1 MIGENEGLLNRQRSG
16 SIFEFDFLTFLS
28 MLSLMCIGGLFIY
41 SSGVNA
47 EGQLISREY
56 VLQIVWIATALIIYF
71 LLQLPHYNTMQK
83 LSIQIYVVLLLL
95 LLVTLLFG
103 RTVKGAR
110 SWLGL
115 FGFGIQPSEF
125 MKIGLIITLASF
137 FQHRKNEIAS
147 MGTFLIALLLTLL
160 PMGLILLQPD
170 MGTALVYIPLFIVIS
185 FIAGV
190 NRKALLFLLLF
201 GLLTVFFAV
210 IPVWENYILQQEIRF
225 LEIFRRSNLVFFTS
239 ATLSFVGLI
248 AFLGYRF
255 AKSRFF
261 LYFGSTGLLLSLS
274 LLSSYLFR
282 VILKDYQIM
291 RLIVFIKP
299 EVDPQGS
306 GWHIIQSLTAVGSG
320 GFWGKGFLEGTQSHY
335 QFLPEQSTDF
345 IFSIIAE
352 EWGFIGS
359 FVILSLFAVILIRGL
374 VISLHSG
381 DDFGV
386 LIGAGVIF
394 MIFFHLMIN
403 IGMAI
408 GIMPITGIPLFFL
421 SYGGSSLW
429 TATIGLPLIQN
440 IHLRRYKY

>member
-16 SIFEFDFLTFLS
+16 SIFEFDILTFLS

-47 EGQLISREY
+47 AGQLISRKY
-56 VLQIVWIATALIIYF
+56 VLQIVWIATALVIYF

-83 LSIQIYVVLLLL
+83 LSLQIYLGLLLL
-95 LLVTLLFG
+95 LIVTLLFG
-103 RTVKGAR
+103 KTVKGAR

-125 MKIGLIITLASF
+125 MKIG
-137 FQHRKNEIAS
+137 
-147 MGTFLIALLLTLL
+147 
-160 PMGLILLQPD
+160 
-170 MGTALVYIPLFIVIS
+170 

-201 GLLTVFFAV
+201 GLLTVLFAV
-210 IPVWENYILQQEIRF
+210 IPVWENYILQQKIRF
-225 LEIFRRSNLVFFTS
+225 LEIFQQRTLIFFTS

-255 AKSRFF
+255 AKRRFF
-261 LYFGSTGLLLSLS
+261 MYFGSIGLLLSLS
-274 LLSSYLFR
+274 LLSSYLLR
-282 VILKDYQIM
+282 IILKDYQIM

-320 GFWGKGFLEGTQSHY
+320 GLWGKGFLEGTQSHY

-359 FVILSLFAVILIRGL
+359 FVILALFSVILVRGL
-374 VISLHSG
+374 IITLHSG

-386 LIGAGVIF
+386 FVGAGVIF
-394 MIFFHLMIN
+394 MIFFHLVIN

-429 TATIGLPLIQN
+429 TATIGLSLIQN